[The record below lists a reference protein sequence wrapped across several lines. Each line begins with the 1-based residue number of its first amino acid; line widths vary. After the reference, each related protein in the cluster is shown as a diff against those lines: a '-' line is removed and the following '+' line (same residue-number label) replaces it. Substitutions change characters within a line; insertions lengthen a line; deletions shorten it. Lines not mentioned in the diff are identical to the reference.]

1 MPGEVE
7 ALRALLAQV
16 VTRAEW
22 IKELRNNARRMRS
35 TLKHNGDLRA
45 ASKALAE
52 CVEAYALWES
62 EQADG

>member
-1 MPGEVE
+1 
-7 ALRALLAQV
+7 LAQV